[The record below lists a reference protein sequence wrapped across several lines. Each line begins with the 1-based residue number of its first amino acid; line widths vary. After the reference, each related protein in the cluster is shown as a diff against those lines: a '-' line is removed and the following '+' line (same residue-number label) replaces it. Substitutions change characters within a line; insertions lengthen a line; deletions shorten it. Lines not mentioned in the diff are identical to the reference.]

1 MAAGKLC
8 SQEWLWEAS
17 MRCSHF
23 PFVTDGTWVLLP
35 DVQQNQSTD
44 SGWVVENKVPN
55 TVCTVF
61 TVGHQGAARAQQTF
75 RQGFFVVCFLFFQAR
90 AFLKGALGVRVA
102 GCVIG

>member
-75 RQGFFVVCFLFFQAR
+75 RQGFFVVCFFFQAR